1 MEKKEYRRCKKIKN
15 KLYSILIFFVFC
27 IFINSIVNAKYIIE
41 NQFEIANLNIDRT
54 KPKIEL
60 ISIDN
65 TNSEYKNYAN
75 KNHTITIKLKIIEEN
90 IKSINFDKEHIK
102 SKLDNNY
109 INGDSMNLEK
119 IEDRQNE
126 KIYEIKI
133 SNISGNGNLKI
144 DLLEGIAIDKG
155 DLTNSFKEIDTKI
168 IIDNIAPEG
177 IFSENKIADG
187 KVKGSIKLSEKIRN
201 IEGWN
206 FSQDNLNIEKVFTNN
221 ISYELPVIDYAGNK
235 SIVKVSITNATYIKL
250 IYASH
255 NSVVGWSFGYGNYDV
270 AGKEAIAK
278 NSIYK
283 TEALAFNISGNIDED
298 FVQAKS
304 YIYTYWGEGSYGR
317 CTTSGILY
325 NYGYNPL
332 DGSYK
337 SMKSTD
343 LVTIEN
349 KKYFQ
354 LGGSGINSYL
364 NTDANGNNPMPG
376 SVAPLYKYGICGI
389 NLKLKDYSEFSVIY
403 QILVDGVGWIN
414 ACSNGKECMYSK
426 QRPMSAFRIALIPK
440 TEEQYVLDTWNKDV
454 GTYNL

>member
-1 MEKKEYRRCKKIKN
+1 MI
-15 KLYSILIFFVFC
+15 FC
-27 IFINSIVNAKYIIE
+27 IFINTVVNAKYIIE

-65 TNSEYKNYAN
+65 TNTEYEKYAN
-75 KNHTITIKLKIIEEN
+75 KEDTITVKLKIIEEN
-90 IKSINFDKEHIK
+90 IKNIYFDKEHIK
-102 SKLDNNY
+102 VKLDNNY
-109 INGDSMNLEK
+109 ISVDSIKLDE
-119 IEDRQNE
+119 IEYE
-126 KIYEIKI
+126 KIYQLQL
-133 SNISGNGNLKI
+133 SNVNGNGELKI
-144 DLLEGIAIDKG
+144 ELLEGIAIDKG
-155 DLTNSFKEIDTKI
+155 DLVNDFQDIDTKI
-168 IIDNIAPEG
+168 IVDNIAPEG
-177 IFSENKIADG
+177 IFTETKISDG
-187 KVKGSIKLSEKIRN
+187 RVNGSIKLSESIRN

-206 FSQDNLNIEKVFTNN
+206 FSQDNLKIDKEFTNN
-221 ISYELPVIDYAGNK
+221 ISYELPIIDYAGNK
-235 SIVKVSITNATYIKL
+235 SVVEVAITQATYIKL

-270 AGKEAIAK
+270 AGKDAIEK
-278 NSIYK
+278 NSVFK

-298 FVQAKS
+298 FLQASS

-332 DGSYK
+332 NGSYK

-343 LVTIEN
+343 LVTIGD

-364 NTDANGNNPMPG
+364 NTDANGNSPIPAN
-376 SVAPLYKYGICGI
+376 VAPYYRYGICGI
-389 NLKLKDYSEFSVIY
+389 NLKLKDYSQFAVVY

-414 ACSNGKECMYSK
+414 ACSDGQECMYNK
-426 QRPMSAFRIALIPK
+426 QKPMSAFRVALIPK
-440 TEEQYVLDTWNKDV
+440 TEKQFVLDTWNKDV